1 MKKLMIIMLTLML
14 GFSQYFVAQAST
26 TIGSF
31 QSFNDGNRI
40 EPTGQ
45 VKMKDNAHYLPTS
58 QGIQSLE
65 NKNEL
70 IKTAYPVLDFEI
82 VDDQNEDGIQD
93 FFTVLKTPNK
103 QDQLVLLSGKDGE
116 ILFSKNYTHIN
127 ILNDK
132 TFDENATILQLLY
145 SNSTFYFIYD
155 HHFVALNSKGTEI
168 INNEEEDN
176 IWKMCQVDD
185 DHIAYTMQT
194 GVVKCVDKTTGKTT
208 WQTQVAKEIEAP
220 NYNNEMKKVQLNVW
234 DLMIKDQ
241 LLYVTSED
249 GTLIALNKDTGEIE
263 KEIDL
268 QAISQDELVRSFDGK
283 KNYDL
288 TFGSIVNQTSRFDP
302 EFMGYQLQSIN
313 DDELLITAYL
323 GNQDSS
329 SKTSLTPK
337 LMVYNMK
344 EDQLKW
350 SVDLE
355 RFNLLQSDVLI
366 HDQKIIVPMYSSNS
380 ELTFF
385 TYNLQGKLMSQDK
398 VKLNYLT
405 GEKDCITLT
414 MIDNDYFVMQNNQAC
429 QKVSQD
435 FKQIH
440 YLDDEAIATK
450 IASKD
455 GNLILSYTSS
465 GIVSRI
471 EEVEQNNI
479 ENKHYQIDLP
489 SAYQN
494 NSSGFS
500 SIYYDESENKIYSLI
515 QEKNNKQEITAS
527 HIVVIDGKSG
537 KIVKEQK
544 IKTGESINEKGQTV
558 NEYLVGETI
567 QPFADLN
574 KDGIKEIKV
583 DQMILDGKTLDI
595 KTMYDQSL
603 DDTGKILDIGD
614 VNQDGISD
622 LILVKES
629 TMIRYDSKYSD
640 GMIQYVKTGLH
651 YDYDKSLQNTSQAIK
666 MKDLNHD
673 GICDV
678 IINDRNVEGKQ
689 IYRVID
695 STTLQSKYTLLDK
708 GIYNMAERFGYSG
721 IDLNQDG
728 CEEILYQNPYNLI
741 SILDGNTGKELYQYS
756 YYEQGSDFTE
766 TPVVLDNLI
775 PITMDD
781 TLLKLID
788 VGDLNQDQIEDYAY
802 IGRYYNYVT
811 YDLEYLI
818 NVVDGKTLESL
829 KQIRVYLNNDQCELT
844 SIANSHKVIFN
855 NLDKSVIFDLDLEQE
870 IASYNNLIKSA
881 TELEN
886 EKLFIEKQDGQI
898 GIFAYQCDFTLD
910 EPHLQG
916 GTIKIHW
923 QSDQQGKMTIEE
935 HGETLLTT
943 SQNQVEFRLTEGSH
957 TLLFNYDDGHGKTT
971 TKTIDVDVK
980 KGHGLIWLSRLGF
993 LTVILLIILI
1003 LIYPKYQLKKKV
1015 ALYDK

>member
-1 MKKLMIIMLTLML
+1 M
-14 GFSQYFVAQAST
+14 
-26 TIGSF
+26 
-31 QSFNDGNRI
+31 
-40 EPTGQ
+40 
-45 VKMKDNAHYLPTS
+45 
-58 QGIQSLE
+58 
-65 NKNEL
+65 
-70 IKTAYPVLDFEI
+70 
-82 VDDQNEDGIQD
+82 
-93 FFTVLKTPNK
+93 
-103 QDQLVLLSGKDGE
+103 
-116 ILFSKNYTHIN
+116 
-127 ILNDK
+127 
-132 TFDENATILQLLY
+132 
-145 SNSTFYFIYD
+145 
-155 HHFVALNSKGTEI
+155 
-168 INNEEEDN
+168 
-176 IWKMCQVDD
+176 
-185 DHIAYTMQT
+185 
-194 GVVKCVDKTTGKTT
+194 
-208 WQTQVAKEIEAP
+208 
-220 NYNNEMKKVQLNVW
+220 
-234 DLMIKDQ
+234 
-241 LLYVTSED
+241 
-249 GTLIALNKDTGEIE
+249 
-263 KEIDL
+263 
-268 QAISQDELVRSFDGK
+268 VRSFDKK
-283 KNYDL
+283 KNWDS
-288 TFGSIVNQTSRFDP
+288 TFGPIVNQTSRFDS

-313 DDELLITAYL
+313 DNELLITAYL

-344 EDQLKW
+344 EDQLEW

-355 RFNLLQSDVLI
+355 HFNLLKSDALI

-385 TYNLQGKLMSQDK
+385 TYNLQGELMSQDK

-405 GEKDCITLT
+405 GEKDCITFT

-435 FKQIH
+435 LKQVH
-440 YLDDEAIATK
+440 YLDDEVIATK

-465 GIVSRI
+465 GVVSRI
-471 EEVEQNNI
+471 EEVEQNHI

-489 SAYQN
+489 SAYQT

-515 QEKNNKQEITAS
+515 QEKNDKQEIIAS

-558 NEYLVGETI
+558 NDYLVGETI

-583 DQMILDGKTLDI
+583 GQIILDGNTLDI

-603 DDTGKILDIGD
+603 DDTGNILDIGD

-622 LILVKES
+622 LILVKEN

-640 GMIQYVKTGLH
+640 GVIQYVKTGLH

-678 IINDRNVEGKQ
+678 IINDRNAEGKQ
-689 IYRVID
+689 FYRVID

-708 GIYNMAERFGYSG
+708 GIYNMAECFGYSG

-728 CEEILYQNPYNLI
+728 CEEILYQNPYSLI
-741 SILDGNTGKELYQYS
+741 SVLDGNTGKELYQYS
-756 YYEQGSDFTE
+756 FYEQGSDFTE
-766 TPVVLDNLI
+766 TPVVLD
-775 PITMDD
+775 TMDD
-781 TLLKLID
+781 TLPKLIN
-788 VGDLNQDQIEDYAY
+788 VGDLNQDQVSDYAY
-802 IGRYYNYVT
+802 IRRNYNYDT
-811 YDLEYLI
+811 YDLEYWI
-818 NVVDGKTLESL
+818 NVVDGKTLETL
-829 KQIRVYLNNDQCELT
+829 KQIRIYLDNDQFDL
-844 SIANSHKVIFN
+844 IGIHNSHKVIYK

-870 IASYNNLIKSA
+870 IASYNSLIKNA

-886 EKLFIEKQDGQI
+886 EKMLVERQDGQI

-910 EPHLQG
+910 EPHIQG
-916 GTIKIHW
+916 GTMKVNW

-935 HGETLLTT
+935 HGETILTT
-943 SQNQVEFRLTEGSH
+943 SQNQVEFNLTEGSH
-957 TLLFNYDDGHGKTT
+957 TLLFTYDDGHGKTT
-971 TKTIDVDVK
+971 TKTIDVEVK
-980 KGHGLIWLSRLGF
+980 KGHGLIWLSRLG
-993 LTVILLIILI
+993 LLAIILLIILI
-1003 LIYPKYQLKKKV
+1003 LVYPKYQLKKKV
-1015 ALYDK
+1015 TLYDK